1 MAPTLQK
8 GAMGLE
14 HIGSRQATVIS
25 LKVTINVLED
35 VREIYGD
42 VEGPD
47 LDTVL
52 LNTSV
57 KLIN

>member
-1 MAPTLQK
+1 MASTLQK

-14 HIGSRQATVIS
+14 YIGSRQTTVIS

-47 LDTVL
+47 LDIVL
-52 LNTSV
+52 FNTSL